1 MERKVDQ
8 ARGWGVLEVS
18 VGGCVRQ
25 RGQRGQRP

>member
-8 ARGWGVLEVS
+8 ARGWGALELS
-18 VGGCVRQ
+18 MGGWVRQ